1 MSRSTLIA
9 AVVAAGLIPAGAAQA
24 ELIRYT
30 INNGT
35 FADGGTYGGFFDFDT
50 DTDTIG
56 NFAVSVAGGNTTAF
70 PEYTYV
76 DENTT
81 AGAAFS
87 VLIDGDFWTGYT
99 FGNAFGPILR
109 ATDIVPLGELGTDL
123 SMDLGAF
130 PGNIYEWSRLNGS
143 NLRDVAEGASLS
155 GEILPSG
162 TVPVPAPAA
171 LALFGIGLAGMV
183 AARSR
188 RWA

>member
-1 MSRSTLIA
+1 MTIRTLLIA
-9 AVVAAGLIPAGAAQA
+9 AAVCLGLVPVGAAQA
-24 ELIRYT
+24 EVIRYT

-81 AGAAFS
+81 AGTAGS
-87 VLIDGDFWTGYT
+87 VLISGVWWTVYSFGD
-99 FGNAFGPILR
+99 AFGPISR
-109 ATDIVPLGELGTDL
+109 EIDIVPLGELGTDNL
-123 SMDLGAF
+123 LMDLGVF
-130 PGNIYEWSRLNGS
+130 SGNITETAILS
-143 NLRDVAEGASLS
+143 NFAFRNVATGGLT

-162 TVPVPAPAA
+162 TVPVPAA

-188 RWA
+188 RRA